1 MSNVLFLGMPSHG
14 HVNPTIGLVAELVR
28 RGEHVTYFAS
38 EMFRSRIEGAG
49 ATYRAYSSD
58 LDLFKARKPGERS
71 PMIGVFSKG
80 VETVEDI
87 LNQSEGFDYLIHS
100 AAFPFTKPI
109 AHVLGI
115 PTVSSLAVF
124 LGLDIFVNPPQEDPL
139 LKNPEMREA
148 YERLSQEIHAKY
160 SVTLPAGPLGLIY
173 NHGDL
178 NLVYTSRFF
187 AGDVPYFDD
196 TYSFVGPPV
205 AERKEDIDFPFDQIE
220 GKRVL
225 YISLGTVFGSHTFCL
240 YDVFFEAFA
249 DWDGLVVMTAYRVD
263 QTNFKPPAN
272 FIIRDY
278 VPQNAILRH
287 ATAAITH
294 CGMNSMNDLI
304 AHEVPF
310 VALPMGADQPL
321 LAARARELGATVI
334 LDAEGVNALELRS
347 AVNQVVEM
355 PEYLKSIRQI
365 NESFRTAGGYPKAV
379 DEIFALI
386 RR

>member
-28 RGEHVTYFAS
+28 RGERVTYFAS

-49 ATYRAYSSD
+49 ATYRGYTSD
-58 LDLFKARKPGERS
+58 LDLFKARKQGERS

-80 VETVEDI
+80 AETVAEI
-87 LNQSEGFDYLIHS
+87 LDQAEGFDYLIHS

-109 AHVLGI
+109 AQVLGI

-124 LGLDIFVNPPQEDPL
+124 LGLDTFVNPPQEDPL

-148 YERLSQEIHAKY
+148 YERLTQEMLAKY
-160 SVTLPAGPLGLIY
+160 GVTLPTGPLGLIY
-173 NHGDL
+173 NPGDL

-187 AGDVPYFDD
+187 AGDVPYFDE

-225 YISLGTVFGSHTFCL
+225 YISLGTVFGSHTFRL

-249 DWDGLVVMTAYRVD
+249 DWDGVVVLTAYHVD
-263 QTNFKPPAN
+263 QTNFKPPKN
-272 FIIRDY
+272 FIVRDY
-278 VPQNAILRH
+278 VPQHAILKQ
-287 ATAAITH
+287 AAAAITH

-334 LDAEGVNALELRS
+334 LDAEGVNAQELRM
-347 AVNQVVEM
+347 AVDQVVQM
-355 PEYLKSIRQI
+355 PEYLQNIRQI
-365 NESFRTAGGYPKAV
+365 NESFKAAGGYPKAV
-379 DEIFALI
+379 DEIFALT